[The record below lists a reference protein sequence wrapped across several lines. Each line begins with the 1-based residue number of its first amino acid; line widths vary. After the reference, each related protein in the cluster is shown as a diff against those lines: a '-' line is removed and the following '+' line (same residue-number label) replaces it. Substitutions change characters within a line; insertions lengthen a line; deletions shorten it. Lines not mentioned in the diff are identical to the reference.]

1 MIPCERRHLAAGVN
15 STAGLD
21 LLQLTMSDH
30 TKTNIVTLT
39 GHVIKSQFQHKDA
52 TGDLSLL
59 LAAIQ
64 VGCKFV
70 ESCVRKAS
78 LIYL

>member
-1 MIPCERRHLAAGVN
+1 
-15 STAGLD
+15 
-21 LLQLTMSDH
+21 MSDH

-39 GHVIKSQFQHKDA
+39 SHVIKSQSQYKDA